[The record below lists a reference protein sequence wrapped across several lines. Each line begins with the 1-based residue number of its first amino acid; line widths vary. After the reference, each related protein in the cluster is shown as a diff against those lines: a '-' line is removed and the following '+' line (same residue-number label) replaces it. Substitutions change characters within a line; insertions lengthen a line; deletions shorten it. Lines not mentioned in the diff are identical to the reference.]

1 VKRLIEVTRSGLD
14 IKTQVRYSAK
24 STVFEDTA
32 RALQSATTKRLTP
45 RTRHKCTVQ
54 IRQERN
60 EFDIAKQT
68 FEKVLTTGRAALGKF
83 YPEVA
88 SILNKIRKLSYELGD
103 MILVMSYY
111 KEGLKVE
118 RAVLKPDH
126 PHIMVILANI
136 AQIHKQRGNYV
147 AAVRK
152 YHEVHMMQVRISG
165 PNHIDI
171 AATLSRMGLI

>member
-1 VKRLIEVTRSGLD
+1 M
-14 IKTQVRYSAK
+14 
-24 STVFEDTA
+24 
-32 RALQSATTKRLTP
+32 
-45 RTRHKCTVQ
+45 
-54 IRQERN
+54 
-60 EFDIAKQT
+60 
-68 FEKVLTTGRAALGKF
+68 FEKVLMTGRAALGNF
-83 YPEVA
+83 HPEVA
-88 SILNKIRKLSYELGD
+88 STLNKIGKLSYELGD
-103 MILVMSYY
+103 MTSAMLYY

-118 RAVLKPDH
+118 IAVLEPDH
-126 PHIMVILANI
+126 PPIMVTHI